1 MVKSITSN
9 SDSIQVVYDNYLE
22 GRYIVNRRYQRKLVW
37 TQEEKIAFIDS
48 ILKNYSIPLFLLAQN
63 TDEKGVDKYE
73 IIDGMQRLNSIV
85 SFIENEFAIE
95 WEGKM
100 YYFNLDTLAST
111 LDLKQNKKLKQK
123 TPYLPKDI
131 CLGIVRYQIPFSFI
145 IADQQ
150 SIEEIFRRINSYGKQ
165 LSNQEIRQAGA
176 VGAFSDLVR
185 KIASTIRGDV
195 STTDKL
201 LLNDMKKISLS
212 NARLKYGI
220 SVTDIW
226 WVKQHIVTQPNI
238 RVSRDEELIAW
249 LLSYIILG
257 KNVSP
262 SSRALNRLYRYDVND
277 KEGNNQA
284 ALVESKIRELGEES
298 ILSIFCGTF
307 SVLLDILHKA
317 HKDFRTLIFTEDDAE
332 GLVKTFQIVFLAFY
346 EMLYKDKMI
355 VNDVDQLVEH
365 LNSIGSQVLKGIAKD
380 NWTADSRYDRIQ
392 AVKGV
397 IRPYFRKRTGED
409 VANDNWVIQVDNIMR
424 LSTIEGGQYDF
435 KASFHNFKDSKFNK
449 ELVRKCIRILTA
461 AVNKGPNVSGYVI
474 VGICE
479 TEQSFEEFKRYY
491 ATSKGTQYQNTQFY
505 ITGIDDEVKKFY
517 SGSYDKFQNEILNII
532 RNEPIDDSAKHYIL
546 THIRFPRYYES
557 TLMILELKSDT
568 SPVTYN
574 DSYYERQGNNA
585 IEVTGIKGIKALEA
599 RFAQR
604 EKTEK

>member
-22 GRYIVNRRYQRKLVW
+22 GKYIVNRRYQRKLVW
-37 TQEEKIAFIDS
+37 TQEEKVSFIDS

-63 TDEKGVDKYE
+63 TDERGDDKYE

-95 WEGKM
+95 WNGKM
-100 YYFNLDTLAST
+100 CYFNLDTLAST
-111 LDLKQNKKLKQK
+111 LDLKQNDKLRQK
-123 TPYLPKDI
+123 TPFLPKEV

-176 VGAFSDLVR
+176 IGVFSDIVR

-201 LLNDMKKISLS
+201 LLNEMKMISLS

-220 SVTDIW
+220 NVNDIW

-249 LLSYIILG
+249 ILSYIILG

-262 SSRALNRLYRYDVND
+262 SSKALNRLYRYDVSD

-284 ALVESKIRELGEES
+284 AQVESKIRELGEDN
-298 ILSIFCGTF
+298 ILKMFCRTF
-307 SVLLDILHKA
+307 SVLLDVLHKA
-317 HKDFRTLIFTEDDAE
+317 QKDFRTLIFTEDEAE
-332 GLVKTFQIVFLAFY
+332 GLIKTFQIIFLAFY
-346 EMLYKDKMI
+346 ELLYKEKM
-355 VNDVDQLVEH
+355 VVDDIIQLTDH
-365 LNSIGSQVLKGIAKD
+365 LNSLGTQVLKGIAKD
-380 NWTADSRYDRIQ
+380 NWTADTRYDRIQ

-397 IRPYFRKRTGED
+397 IRPYFRKGSGED

-424 LSTIEGGQYDF
+424 LSTLEGSQYDF
-435 KASFHNFKDSKFNK
+435 KAGFHTFKDSKFNRD
-449 ELVRKCIRILTA
+449 LVRKCVRLLTA
-461 AVNKGPNVSGYVI
+461 AVNKGPNVYGYVI

-479 TEQSFEEFKRYY
+479 SKPTFDEFQKYY
-491 ATSKGTQYQNTQFY
+491 ATSKGMQYQDTAFY
-505 ITGIDDEVKKFY
+505 ITGIDDEVKNFY
-517 SGSYDKFQNEILNII
+517 AGSYDRFQDEILNII
-532 RNEPIDDSAKHYIL
+532 RDEPIEESAKHYIL
-546 THIRFPRYYES
+546 THIRFPRYYDS
-557 TLMILELKSDT
+557 TLMILELKSDNE
-568 SPVTYN
+568 PITY
-574 DSYYERQGNNA
+574 DDKYFERQGNNA
-585 IEVTGIKGIKALEA
+585 IEVKGIKGIRAIEA
-599 RFAQR
+599 RF
-604 EKTEK
+604 TM

>member
-9 SDSIQVVYDNYLE
+9 SDSVQVVYDNYLASK
-22 GRYIVNRRYQRKLVW
+22 YIVNRRYQRKLVW
-37 TQEEKIAFIDS
+37 TQEEKVAFIDS

-63 TDEKGVDKYE
+63 TDGQGNDKYE
-73 IIDGMQRLNSIV
+73 IIDGMQRLNSLV

-95 WEGKM
+95 WEGQM
-100 YYFNLDTLAST
+100 CYFNLDTLAST
-111 LDLKQNKKLKQK
+111 LDLKQKQKLIQK
-123 TPYLPKDI
+123 TPIMPKDV

-176 VGAFSDLVR
+176 IGAFSDLVR

-195 STTDKL
+195 STSDKL
-201 LLNDMKKISLS
+201 SLNEMKMISLS

-220 SVTDIW
+220 SVNDIW

-257 KNVSP
+257 KNIAP
-262 SSRALNRLYRYDVND
+262 SSKALNRLYRYDVTD

-284 ALVESKIRELGEES
+284 ALVESKIRELGEEN
-298 ILSIFCGTF
+298 ILAMFCRTF

-317 HKDFRTLIFTEDDAE
+317 HKDFRTLIFTEDEAE

-346 EMLYKDKMI
+346 ELLYQEKMVPNDDK
-355 VNDVDQLVEH
+355 QLIGH
-365 LNSIGSQVLKGIAKD
+365 LNSIGTQVLKGIVKD
-380 NWTADSRYDRIQ
+380 NWTADTRYDRIQ

-397 IRPYFRKRTGED
+397 IRPYFRKSRGED

-424 LSTIEGGQYDF
+424 LSTLEGSQYDF
-435 KASFHNFKDSKFNK
+435 KAGFRNFKDSKFNTD
-449 ELVRKCIRILTA
+449 LVKKCVRLLTA
-461 AVNKGPNVSGYVI
+461 AVNKGPNVTGYVI

-479 TEQSFEEFKRYY
+479 GHQTYDEFKKFY
-491 ATSKGTQYQNTQFY
+491 ATTIGCQYQNTNFF
-505 ITGIDDEVKKFY
+505 ITGIDEEVKKFY
-517 SGSYDKFQNEILNII
+517 SGSYDKYQNEILDII
-532 RNEPIDDSAKHYIL
+532 RNEPIEDSAKHYIL
-546 THIRFPRYYES
+546 THIRFPRYYEA
-557 TLMILELKSDT
+557 TLMILELKSDGT
-568 SPVTYN
+568 PVAYD

-585 IEVTGIKGIKALEA
+585 IRVIGIKGIKAIEA
-599 RFAQR
+599 RFSDSNVI
-604 EKTEK
+604 